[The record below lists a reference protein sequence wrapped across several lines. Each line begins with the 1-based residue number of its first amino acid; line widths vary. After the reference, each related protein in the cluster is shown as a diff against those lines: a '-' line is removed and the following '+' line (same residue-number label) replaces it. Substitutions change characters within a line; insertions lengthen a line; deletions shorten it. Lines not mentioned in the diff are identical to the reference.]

1 MKNANPFCLQPSNK
15 RVATT
20 KWILVCDF
28 RHLVQPSV
36 YSLWFFIQKSVNN
49 IHKSPQFTPEVPKI
63 MYLGIIFFTWPR
75 KTIFIESPL
84 QILGKF
90 LIQFLVLESNG
101 EFDTPISES
110 N

>member
-1 MKNANPFCLQPSNK
+1 
-15 RVATT
+15 
-20 KWILVCDF
+20 
-28 RHLVQPSV
+28 
-36 YSLWFFIQKSVNN
+36 
-49 IHKSPQFTPEVPKI
+49 

-75 KTIFIESPL
+75 QTIFIESPP

-101 EFDTPISES
+101 EFDTPNSET

>member
-1 MKNANPFCLQPSNK
+1 MYEFDKTFFNY
-15 RVATT
+15 T
-20 KWILVCDF
+20 
-28 RHLVQPSV
+28 
-36 YSLWFFIQKSVNN
+36 LWFCILKSLQNVP
-49 IHKSPQFTPEVPKI
+49 KSPQFTPEVPKI

-75 KTIFIESPL
+75 QTIFIESPP

-101 EFDTPISES
+101 EFDTPNSET